1 VKGRLISVH
10 DISVH
15 DEQRWR
21 DLADRAVEPNP
32 LGEPDCVIP
41 AARYQSFG
49 DEISLLV
56 AEEGDSFQACVPLR
70 PTNRWYNIR
79 YPIAANKVRRA
90 TYVGTP
96 LVDPASGTEA
106 VATMLTTLG
115 DERRTLGCRLLGLDS
130 LRAGGPVAHYLD
142 AAAAELNLAVHVQ
155 EDFERAFWVRR
166 PEPTYFD
173 DLKASRR
180 QSIRRRRRRLT
191 KEFGIAPVLVDRS
204 TDPCAIDDFV
214 ALEAAGYKTVN
225 GVALATVPGEPEY
238 FASMCKRFGESK
250 RLQVIALECGDRT
263 LAMQVSLRGGDGL
276 FALKVAYNE
285 DYRVF
290 GPGALL
296 HVESFDHIHHATD
309 ATWFDSCAS
318 ADNTFLFD
326 LYPDRTRIITALFS
340 LDSPVDQLFVRSLP
354 HVRRAHHRYRTF
366 VEAHRA
372 TESHSATESDDTT
385 ESQPATAAGASS
397 PHTGSR
403 AEGLRTLARQGADV
417 VARARGEILPP
428 RRLLARTSSPSRWEF
443 AAAGVTNLEC
453 CRQAGLRRDGSL
465 LDIGSGVGR
474 MALPLTG
481 YLSAAGTY
489 TGVDLWRDGVD
500 WCTKAIT
507 PRFPGFTF
515 RHLDLRHH
523 DLNPSGSTPIT
534 AVRLPFDDGVFDV
547 VTLVAINHL
556 SADELLALVGE
567 AGRVLRPGGTYVGTW
582 FLVDETSEARLP
594 AVYAAVACDEQTMDA
609 TLHRAGLRR
618 RALHRGSWRG
628 ADGALSLQDVVIAD
642 KDAT

>member
-10 DISVH
+10 DISAH
-15 DEQRWR
+15 DEARWR
-21 DLADRAVEPNP
+21 DLAERAVEPNP
-32 LGEPDCVIP
+32 LCEPDCVIP

-49 DEISLLV
+49 DEIALLV
-56 AEEGDSFQACVPLR
+56 AEEGDAFQACVPIR
-70 PTNRWYNIR
+70 PTHRWYNIR
-79 YPIAANKVRRA
+79 YPIAANKIRRA

-96 LVDPASGTEA
+96 LVDPAAGTTA

-115 DERRTLGCRLLGLDS
+115 QERHTLGYRLFGLDS
-130 LRAGGPVAHYLD
+130 LRADGPVSSYLH
-142 AAAAELNLAVHVQ
+142 AAAAELGLAVHVQ
-155 EDFERAFWVRR
+155 EDFDRAFWIRR

-173 DLKASRR
+173 DLKPSRR

-191 KEFGIAPVLVDRS
+191 QEFGIAPVLVDRS
-204 TDPCAIDDFV
+204 TDPAAIGDFV
-214 ALEAAGYKTVN
+214 ALEAAGYKTLN

-238 FASMCKRFGESK
+238 FASMCERFGESK

-309 ATWFDSCAS
+309 AAWFDSCAS

-326 LYPDRTRIITALFS
+326 LYPDRTRITTVLLS
-340 LDSPVDQLFVRSLP
+340 LDGPVDQFVVRSLP
-354 HVRRAHHRYRTF
+354 HVRRAHHRYRTYL
-366 VEAHRA
+366 ESHRA
-372 TESHSATESDDTT
+372 QAADAATPGPRS
-385 ESQPATAAGASS
+385 GAD
-397 PHTGSR
+397 PLR
-403 AEGLRTLARQGADV
+403 ALARHGADV
-417 VARARGEILPP
+417 VARLRGEILPP

-453 CRQAGLRRDGSL
+453 CRRAGLGPDDRI

-481 YLSAAGTY
+481 YLSAAGSY
-489 TGVDLWRDGVD
+489 TGVDLWPDGVD
-500 WCTKAIT
+500 WCTRAIT
-507 PRFPGFTF
+507 GRFPHFTF
-515 RHLDLRHH
+515 GHLDLRHH
-523 DLNPSGSTPIT
+523 DLNPSGSTPVT
-534 AVRLPFDDGVFDV
+534 DVRLPFDDGVFDV

-582 FLVDETSEARLP
+582 FLLDHTTDALLP
-594 AVYAAVACDEQTMDA
+594 PLYAGVACDERTMEA
-609 TLHRAGLRR
+609 TLQRAGLRR
-618 RALHRGSWRG
+618 RALYPGSWRG
-628 ADGALSLQDVVIAD
+628 RDRGGEESLSLQDVVIAD
-642 KDAT
+642 KHNS